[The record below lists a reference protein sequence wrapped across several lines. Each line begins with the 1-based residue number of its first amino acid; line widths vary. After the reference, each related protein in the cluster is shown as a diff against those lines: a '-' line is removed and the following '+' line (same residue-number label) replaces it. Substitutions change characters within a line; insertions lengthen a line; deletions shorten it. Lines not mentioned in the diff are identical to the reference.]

1 MNRYRRR
8 QNPALVVGLCQQGR
22 PRLEPRPWKLLLGH
36 QGNQPPREVDQD
48 PPRTRGVRC
57 LPPAKVEGPPPPV
70 GVGSCRLPAKVLPQP
85 PREVPLTS
93 PPEVQEQGMA
103 PTGTRLP
110 FDRPGAR
117 SLNPR
122 GLPFQLPRPWS
133 GESRLAKYMAL
144 WSESSHPTP
153 TSSRGAY
160 GPTTLE
166 LIYRLLIRGPARP
179 SV

>member
-1 MNRYRRR
+1 MTRYQGH
-8 QNPALVVGLCQQGR
+8 QNPTLVVSLCQRGHPQ
-22 PRLEPRPWKLLLGH
+22 LEPRPQELLPGH
-36 QGNQPPREVDQD
+36 WGNQLPREADRD
-48 PPRTRGVRC
+48 PLRTRGVWHR
-57 LPPAKVEGPPPPV
+57 PPAKVEGPLPPV
-70 GVGSCRLPAKVLPQP
+70 GIGSHRLPAKVLPQP
-85 PREVPLTS
+85 PREVLLTS

-110 FDRPGAR
+110 LERPGAR

-122 GLPFQLPRPWS
+122 GLPFQSPRPRS
-133 GESRLAKYMAL
+133 GESRLAKYTVV

-153 TSSRGAY
+153 TSSREAY

-166 LIYRLLIRGPARP
+166 SIYRLLIRGPARP